1 MSTRL
6 FVSNLSRL
14 FVSNSLAKC
23 PDLLQVRDNE
33 INGTFRF
40 AQRINDSVCS
50 QYSIG
55 KHNDD
60 CPLVTW
66 KRTANPPEKWRHVDR
81 HFLRTSLDLYWQS
94 LTRPKN
100 DFSWTLQTPLP
111 NTMLTDMDVEKCTL
125 TGKCSGNRKLSRI
138 PIHGPSEEPD
148 SRSGLIRGRLVQRN
162 NGLRCYCAGGCLRT
176 IVAKRYATRG
186 W

>member
-60 CPLVTW
+60 YPLVTW
-66 KRTANPPEKWRHVDR
+66 KRTANPPESDVTLIDTFFARH
-81 HFLRTSLDLYWQS
+81 WI
-94 LTRPKN
+94 N
-100 DFSWTLQTPLP
+100 
-111 NTMLTDMDVEKCTL
+111 
-125 TGKCSGNRKLSRI
+125 I
-138 PIHGPSEEPD
+138 
-148 SRSGLIRGRLVQRN
+148 N
-162 NGLRCYCAGGCLRT
+162 NP
-176 IVAKRYATRG
+176 
-186 W
+186 